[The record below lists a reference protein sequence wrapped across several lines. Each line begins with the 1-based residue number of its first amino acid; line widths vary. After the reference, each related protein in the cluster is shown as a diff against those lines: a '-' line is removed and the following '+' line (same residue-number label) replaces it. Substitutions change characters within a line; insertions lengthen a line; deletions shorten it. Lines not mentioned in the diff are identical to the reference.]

1 MGPSDNGY
9 GAYGPMRILWLCL
22 GGISLALGAIGAVLP
37 VLPTT
42 PFVILSAF
50 AFSKS
55 SPRLAAWLND
65 SPTFGPMIADW
76 REHGAIAPRYKR
88 MAAGMMAAA
97 FLLSLTLGASTRIL
111 IIQAICLSGAAAYVL
126 TRPHGPR

>member
-1 MGPSDNGY
+1 MGLSENGR
-9 GAYGPMRILWLCL
+9 GLARILWLCL
-22 GGISLALGAIGAVLP
+22 GGISLALGAVGAVLP

-55 SPRLAAWLND
+55 SPRLAAWLDNN
-65 SPTFGPMIADW
+65 PTFGPMIADW
-76 REHGAIAPRYKR
+76 RTHGAIAPRYKR
-88 MAAGMMAAA
+88 LAAVMMLAA
-97 FLLSLTLGASTRIL
+97 FMLSLALGASTRLL

>member
-1 MGPSDNGY
+1 MSLDNGY
-9 GAYGPMRILWLCL
+9 GPGRILWLCL

-37 VLPTT
+37 LLPTT

-55 SPRLAAWLND
+55 SPRVAAWLTD

-76 REHGAIAPRYKR
+76 RAHGAIAPRYKR
-88 MAAGMMAAA
+88 LAVGMMAAA
-97 FLLSLTLGASTRIL
+97 FFLSLFLGVKPL
-111 IIQAICLSGAAAYVL
+111 VLVIQAVCLSGAAAFVL
-126 TRPHGPR
+126 TRPDGPR